1 MGKISS
7 ILLLIMVLF
16 VSCVDSDSEKK
27 DSSNDFQYEFFI
39 ENKANPMPEVGDVLT
54 VELACVYNDSVLYK
68 SSDNYN
74 NLRIIYKDHNDKLMM
89 HKAFSLMHKGDS
101 IALTLPS
108 DSVLKFLGIKAFPIE
123 IRSDAMMQ
131 LNVKLVDFMSQEE
144 LKNEI
149 NTMRQKY
156 IDSSN
161 DILNQYIKSNNI
173 LVEPFPSG
181 LYYIEINE
189 GKGKQPVKGE
199 KVRIRYIA
207 KLLNSRVIDNSMDT
221 IIEILLGKNQIFPGM
236 EEGIMNMR
244 KGGKAQLVIPYDLAF
259 GEEGSSIVP
268 PYSALN
274 IEIELVDIVDKE
286 SVAKE
291 QQDEKR
297 MSVEKSKKIF
307 DKYILDNG
315 LTNNKIDN
323 GLTYRVIEEGFGDKP
338 MNNSK
343 VKVHYIGKLIDG
355 TIFDSSYERNQPF
368 EFTLG
373 KGSVLPGWD
382 MAVSVMR
389 LGEKA
394 EFVMSQE
401 LVYKDYSLGMIEPY
415 SNLIYEIELIDIE

>member
-221 IIEILLGKNQIFPGM
+221 IIEIMLGKNQIFPGM

-315 LTNNKIDN
+315 LTNNKINN